1 MKYEKVKQILFC
13 VLLLAAVGSLVFGL
27 FDGGFADVLQK
38 ARMIC
43 FECIG
48 IG

>member
-1 MKYEKVKQILFC
+1 MKRAIMIAAPALLF
-13 VLLLAAVGSLVFGL
+13 VLGVCLVVAGIA
-27 FDGGFADVLQK
+27 DGGFADVLEK

>member
-1 MKYEKVKQILFC
+1 MSGRVKLA
-13 VLLLAAVGSLVFGL
+13 LSAALLALAVCLIAVGAAR
-27 FDGGFADVLQK
+27 GGFADVLEK